1 MASEIKV
8 DTIVNAG
15 GDNDTGIDLGT
26 NDAVKI
32 KIANAV
38 KAEVDSS
45 GHVKLDTV
53 KGYTSAASISVV
65 GEGGST
71 TTNLQQGLIKVWCSQ
86 DGTAS
91 NAAAYDSFNVSGT
104 TDNGTGD
111 YTVTISNDMSNI
123 NYSVT
128 SGGGQQTGSISSN
141 DIAVFHKTQQTGQY
155 GVQTTRFSSGNNST
169 LQENTLANSMVA
181 GDLA

>member
-15 GDNDTGIDLGT
+15 GDNDSGIDLAT

-65 GEGGST
+65 GEGGSN
-71 TTNLQQGLIKVWCSQ
+71 TTNLQQGLAKAFVNH
-86 DGTAS
+86 DAS
-91 NAAAYDSFNVSGT
+91 ASVDDSFNTSSVTDSGT
-104 TDNGTGD
+104 GHYGLNFTNAMANAHYIGSGSNLGSTSEFASVITSDGASPTASRMDYQVRNLETVNPTDQSFNRAMT
-111 YTVTISNDMSNI
+111 
-123 NYSVT
+123 
-128 SGGGQQTGSISSN
+128 
-141 DIAVFHKTQQTGQY
+141 H
-155 GVQTTRFSSGNNST
+155 
-169 LQENTLANSMVA
+169 

>member
-15 GDNDTGIDLGT
+15 GDNDSGIDLGT

-71 TTNLQQGLIKVWCSQ
+71 TTNLQQGLLKTWVHATQVESE
-86 DGTAS
+86 S
-91 NAAAYDSFNVSGT
+91 LRDSFNVGSITDNATGDNSYNFTSTMSNDDYAILFAGWRDHDNFYGSAFNQTATGAFKARSYTRGT
-104 TDNGTGD
+104 TNLVDSD
-111 YTVTISNDMSNI
+111 TIWA
-123 NYSVT
+123 
-128 SGGGQQTGSISSN
+128 G
-141 DIAVFHKTQQTGQY
+141 
-155 GVQTTRFSSGNNST
+155 
-169 LQENTLANSMVA
+169 VA